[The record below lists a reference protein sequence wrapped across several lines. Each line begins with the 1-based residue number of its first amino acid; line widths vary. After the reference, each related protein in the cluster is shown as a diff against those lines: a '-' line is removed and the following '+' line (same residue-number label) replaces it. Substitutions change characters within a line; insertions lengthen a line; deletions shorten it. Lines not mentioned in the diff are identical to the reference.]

1 MNFLFLF
8 FLFLPLGNGL
18 WQNLL
23 EFFINLTD
31 SIFICTKVLFF
42 QFFGLVAKIL
52 TSHIGRFRRWRSTC
66 G

>member
-18 WQNLL
+18 WQYLL
-23 EFFINLTD
+23 EFFINLAD
-31 SIFICTKVLFF
+31 SIFVCTKVLFF
-42 QFFGLVAKIL
+42 QCFGLVAKIL
-52 TSHIGRFRRWRSTC
+52 ASHNGRFRRWRSTC